1 MVVLPVPSN
10 RSINKR
16 KCSSLSHGYGIMIT
30 SRSKHG
36 ASTMY
41 KVGSR
46 AEKYHAVFSG
56 ALIL

>member
-1 MVVLPVPSN
+1 MVVLPIPSN

-36 ASTMY
+36 ASTRSGLEQTIPSSLFR
-41 KVGSR
+41 GSDF
-46 AEKYHAVFSG
+46 V
-56 ALIL
+56 AL